1 MTNEVTTQTNN
12 MEMLQALRNTVA
24 PGLTEPE
31 FRLFAEM
38 CRATGLNPATKEIWA
53 IKAGGRLQLMTGIN
67 GFLRIANSHPQ
78 FDGMEVSFE
87 WDEKQLV
94 SCTVKVHRKD
104 RKFPSVATAYW
115 SEYAKQTPIWRT
127 MPTVMLSKCAK
138 SLAIREAF
146 IQELGGFYTAEEMPS
161 SYAAP
166 RPEAPEGMETVV
178 SSKTGEVLGYKGK
191 NVTLDGVEGVEVI
204 EEEGI
209 EVAPEAA
216 EEPNRPRKAQ
226 PTFYDVRKL
235 EGRQLDKAVEYL
247 ESCEAKLIMTGVYR
261 TPIRLAKLTQC
272 ITEDFKDENK
282 SKA

>member
-1 MTNEVTTQTNN
+1 MSNELTTTNN

-87 WDEKQLV
+87 WDGKQLV

-146 IQELGGFYTAEEMPS
+146 IQELGGFYTAEEMPA
-161 SYAAP
+161 SYSAP

-191 NVTLDGVEGVEVI
+191 DVTLDGVEGVEVI

-226 PTFYDVRKL
+226 PTFYDVRTLTGKQL
-235 EGRQLDKAVEYL
+235 EKAVEYL
-247 ESCEAKLIMTGVYR
+247 ESCEAKLIMPGVYR
-261 TPIRLAKLTQC
+261 TPIRLERLTSC
-272 ITEDFKDENK
+272 ITEDVQDESKNK
-282 SKA
+282 A

>member
-1 MTNEVTTQTNN
+1 MTNELTTQTNN

-87 WDEKQLV
+87 WDGKQLV

-115 SEYAKQTPIWRT
+115 SEYAKQTPIWRS

-146 IQELGGFYTAEEMPS
+146 IQELGGFYTAEEMPA
-161 SYAAP
+161 SYSAP
-166 RPEAPEGMETVV
+166 TPQAPEGMEPAV
-178 SSKTGEVLGYKGK
+178 STKTGEIVGFKKITTEIEGLGT
-191 NVTLDGVEGVEVI
+191 VDVVVD
-204 EEEGI
+204 EGI

-216 EEPNRPRKAQ
+216 EEPNRPRKAA
-226 PTFYDVRKL
+226 PTFYDIRQL
-235 EGRQLDKAVEYL
+235 EGKVRASGEKYL
-247 ESCEAKLIMTGVYR
+247 RDCEAKEVEPGVWR
-261 TPIRLAKLTQC
+261 SPIRLERMTQY
-272 ITEDFKDENK
+272 IVEGYANK
-282 SKA
+282 H

>member
-1 MTNEVTTQTNN
+1 MSNELTTQNN
-12 MEMLQALRNTVA
+12 NEMLLALRNTVA
-24 PGLTEPE
+24 PGLTDPE

-87 WDEKQLV
+87 WDGKQLV

-146 IQELGGFYTAEEMPS
+146 IQELGGLYTAEEMPS
-161 SYAAP
+161 SFAAP
-166 RPEAPEGMETVV
+166 TPQAPEGMEPAV
-178 SSKTGEVLGYKGK
+178 STKTGEIVGFKKITTEIEGLGT
-191 NVTLDGVEGVEVI
+191 VDVVVD
-204 EEEGI
+204 EGI

-216 EEPNRPRKAQ
+216 EEPNRPRKAV

-235 EGRQLDKAVEYL
+235 TGKQLEKAVDYL
-247 ESCEAKLIMTGVYR
+247 EGCEAKLITTGVYR
-261 TPIRLAKLTQC
+261 SPIRLEKLTQC
-272 ITEDFKDENK
+272 ITEDVSD
-282 SKA
+282 AD